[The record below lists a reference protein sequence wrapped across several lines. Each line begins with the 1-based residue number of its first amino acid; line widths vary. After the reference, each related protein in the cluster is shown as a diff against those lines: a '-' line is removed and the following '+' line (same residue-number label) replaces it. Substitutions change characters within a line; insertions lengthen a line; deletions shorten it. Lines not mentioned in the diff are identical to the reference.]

1 MRISHSELVRTS
13 LEKLWNLLL
22 EKVEHPDRTII
33 EVHEII
39 VLERFH
45 DGVLRQMKAL
55 DMVITERIVI
65 DESKKEIKFTLIDH
79 PQYNGYF
86 INRVRELE
94 NKLLEL
100 TYIQDWE
107 PKSGTTKQNELEFQE
122 IIKNAVLKMKK
133 IAER

>member
-45 DGVLRQMKAL
+45 DGILRQMKAL

-107 PKSGTTKQNELEFQE
+107 LKSGTTKQNELEFQE